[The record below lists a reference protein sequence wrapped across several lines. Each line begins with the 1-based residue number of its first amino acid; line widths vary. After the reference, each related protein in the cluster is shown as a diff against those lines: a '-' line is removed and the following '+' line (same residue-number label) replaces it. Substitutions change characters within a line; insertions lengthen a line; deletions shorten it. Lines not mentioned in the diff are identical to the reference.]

1 MNKNA
6 WTGLVKY
13 KNTYKFVK
21 FVEQSYHFTA
31 ILFIRLFITDG
42 KLIYV
47 DIDIPSFR
55 VSFYIK
61 FEI

>member
-13 KNTYKFVK
+13 KNTYK

-47 DIDIPSFR
+47 DIDILSFR
-55 VSFYIK
+55 LSFYIK